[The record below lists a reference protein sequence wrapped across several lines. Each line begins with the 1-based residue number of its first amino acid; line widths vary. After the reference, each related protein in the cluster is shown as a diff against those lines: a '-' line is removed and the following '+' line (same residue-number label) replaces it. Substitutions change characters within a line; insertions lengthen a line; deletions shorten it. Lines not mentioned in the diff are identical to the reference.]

1 MDILLYKDGHL
12 TISESPLQG
21 KENNLDDAVMLISN
35 PQEGDTLTYK
45 SGKWVNGEG
54 GGGGSFAPDITN
66 PQDGDTLV
74 YNATAGKWVNGSG
87 GGGDIEV
94 LHIIGDVDNPEPPT
108 FDMTYAEVL
117 AAITAGKSVLVE
129 YNGLI
134 GAMKKDSEYSEIYT
148 SFSNAEMAEE
158 GVAISMYY
166 VEMTSEDSNITK
178 ETQVVPTT

>member
-1 MDILLYKDGHL
+1 MALGHW
-12 TISESPLQG
+12 
-21 KENNLDDAVMLISN
+21 AVEYL
-35 PQEGDTLTYK
+35 
-45 SGKWVNGEG
+45 GEG
-54 GGGGSFAPDITN
+54 NGQGGSGGFSPDITN

-134 GAMKKDSEYSEIYT
+134 GAMKKDADYPEIYT
-148 SFSNAEMAEE
+148 TFSNAEM
-158 GVAISMYY
+158 GVTGVVISMYS
-166 VEMTSEDSNITK
+166 VEMTSEDSTITK
-178 ETQVVPTT
+178 ETQEVQTV